1 MNRFRFSGACLLL
14 IAIAAALS
22 TGGLAEVQKDAAGY
36 SFPSMID
43 GADSGSTIK
52 AIVGVTSTEGNIFS
66 ASAQETSP
74 SLPISMAGPERT
86 AIRSPTASPATTAP
100 ATTTPTT
107 TSATQTPATSTAAS
121 TTTQEAADATAQEAE
136 TATEEETSA
145 ASSEV
150 TETPSTAAAEE
161 AEDASAVTET
171 PEGTITPDMISENST
186 EENATVNETASNET
200 ATNETSENV
209 TAENETENV
218 SEETTDEAEEAEN
231 AEQLAN
237 RIWRE
242 GHNKFPFT
250 WSPKSFSGFFYDL
263 EDEIGTENLTIENVN
278 GRTIEE
284 GDLKYETRPQSIGF
298 EFDDWGD
305 YQVIGFMADKYF
317 AGYEGA
323 AEGIVDREGDSILD
337 EGQLRKVLLDD
348 DTEHSI
354 TTGSVLPLEEGY
366 ELRIKEIDIDG
377 NKVWL
382 ALAQD
387 GEEIDSKVITP
398 ESGDDVA
405 STYAYEIDVGG
416 RDIPLIL
423 AHVNN
428 VFASAESS
436 LVTIDGLFQISD
448 TYTSVEDGDEYGA
461 MKVVSVDSTNGI
473 EMDNDE
479 SISLRR
485 DRTVNIMGDVNF
497 EVADSDVLRF
507 APYVER
513 TGTYEIR
520 GTVINPNEDNYQED
534 GFTWDPY
541 NFEGFYYDIDDD
553 VGTETLRIT
562 RFAGNS
568 IEEGDLRYETAPQSV
583 GFEFDDWGNYSVIGF
598 LASKY
603 FAGYDS
609 DTEFTDQFSIID
621 EGQLRRVLVDSDDEQ
636 TITTGSVLGLEEGYE
651 LRIKEVDLNG
661 NRVWL
666 AIAQDG
672 EEVDSRVV
680 TPSSSDIDGSTYV
693 YEVSIGSED
702 VPIIAAHVSNVF
714 RGTEADL
721 ATIDA
726 VFQVSDSPA
735 SVEEGERYSRMEVD
749 SVSGDSILMSNEG
762 SISLGRGRTIEI
774 MDGVKFRVADADS
787 RNFAPIAE
795 RTAGTE
801 AGQLNISIPAA
812 VANEVVEIHVT
823 SSGNAVDRAQ
833 VLVEGEDVG
842 LTDSNGTLTYLPSG
856 TGPIEVTARKAGYA
870 DATAQ
875 ITTEPE
881 EVVRGLTLGAPP
893 EVLKGESFLVTV
905 AGGANQT
912 PIEGAEVYFD
922 GSSIGTTNAQGTVTY
937 ASNETGEFTIRATAD
952 NYDEATRNITVSS
965 AIQVTGLNVSEKST
979 AGQNVQV
986 KATVQNAGG
995 ASDTK
1000 TLELRVNGQ
1009 TVETKDVTLG
1019 AGENE
1024 TVTFDYKPMEPGVY
1038 RFEVDGYTATTT
1050 AEKASTN
1057 FALIAAI
1064 LVLIIIIGAGFY
1076 LYRTGELDNL
1086 RQRIGR

>member
-461 MKVVSVDSTNGI
+461 MKVVSVASTNGS

-497 EVADSDVLRF
+497 EVAD
-507 APYVER
+507 
-513 TGTYEIR
+513 
-520 GTVINPNEDNYQED
+520 
-534 GFTWDPY
+534 
-541 NFEGFYYDIDDD
+541 
-553 VGTETLRIT
+553 
-562 RFAGNS
+562 
-568 IEEGDLRYETAPQSV
+568 
-583 GFEFDDWGNYSVIGF
+583 
-598 LASKY
+598 
-603 FAGYDS
+603 
-609 DTEFTDQFSIID
+609 
-621 EGQLRRVLVDSDDEQ
+621 
-636 TITTGSVLGLEEGYE
+636 
-651 LRIKEVDLNG
+651 
-661 NRVWL
+661 
-666 AIAQDG
+666 
-672 EEVDSRVV
+672 
-680 TPSSSDIDGSTYV
+680 
-693 YEVSIGSED
+693 
-702 VPIIAAHVSNVF
+702 
-714 RGTEADL
+714 
-721 ATIDA
+721 
-726 VFQVSDSPA
+726 
-735 SVEEGERYSRMEVD
+735 
-749 SVSGDSILMSNEG
+749 
-762 SISLGRGRTIEI
+762 
-774 MDGVKFRVADADS
+774 
-787 RNFAPIAE
+787 
-795 RTAGTE
+795 
-801 AGQLNISIPAA
+801 
-812 VANEVVEIHVT
+812 
-823 SSGNAVDRAQ
+823 
-833 VLVEGEDVG
+833 
-842 LTDSNGTLTYLPSG
+842 
-856 TGPIEVTARKAGYA
+856 
-870 DATAQ
+870 
-875 ITTEPE
+875 
-881 EVVRGLTLGAPP
+881 
-893 EVLKGESFLVTV
+893 
-905 AGGANQT
+905 
-912 PIEGAEVYFD
+912 
-922 GSSIGTTNAQGTVTY
+922 
-937 ASNETGEFTIRATAD
+937 
-952 NYDEATRNITVSS
+952 
-965 AIQVTGLNVSEKST
+965 
-979 AGQNVQV
+979 
-986 KATVQNAGG
+986 
-995 ASDTK
+995 
-1000 TLELRVNGQ
+1000 
-1009 TVETKDVTLG
+1009 
-1019 AGENE
+1019 
-1024 TVTFDYKPMEPGVY
+1024 
-1038 RFEVDGYTATTT
+1038 
-1050 AEKASTN
+1050 
-1057 FALIAAI
+1057 
-1064 LVLIIIIGAGFY
+1064 
-1076 LYRTGELDNL
+1076 
-1086 RQRIGR
+1086 